1 MKKILDFFVGL
12 YALFALMLSVVLAFD
27 ENGKGMLLL
36 SIPLAV
42 YVAFSYV
49 YDWIKDKAFNS

>member
-1 MKKILDFFVGL
+1 MKQILDFFAGL
-12 YALFALMLSVVLAFD
+12 YAYIALMLFVILAYD

-42 YVAFSYV
+42 YVVFSYV
-49 YDWIKDKAFNS
+49 YDWIKTKTFNS

>member
-1 MKKILDFFVGL
+1 MKKILDFFAGL
-12 YALFALMLSVVLAFD
+12 YALFALMLFVILAYD

-42 YVAFSYV
+42 YLAFSYV
-49 YDWIKDKAFNS
+49 YDWIKDKTFNS

>member
-1 MKKILDFFVGL
+1 MKQILDFFAGL
-12 YALFALMLSVVLAFD
+12 YAFFAVMLFVMLAFD

-42 YVAFSYV
+42 YVVFSYV
-49 YDWIKDKAFNS
+49 YDWVKSKTFNP

>member
-1 MKKILDFFVGL
+1 MKQILDFFAGL
-12 YALFALMLSVVLAFD
+12 YAFIALMLFVVLAFD

-49 YDWIKDKAFNS
+49 YDWVKTKTFNS